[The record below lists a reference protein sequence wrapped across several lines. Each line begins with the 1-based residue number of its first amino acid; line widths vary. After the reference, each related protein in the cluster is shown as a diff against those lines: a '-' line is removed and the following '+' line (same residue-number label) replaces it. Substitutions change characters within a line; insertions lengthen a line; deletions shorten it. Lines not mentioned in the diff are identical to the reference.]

1 MSAQKISAL
10 LFGSVLISIGIN
22 FFLMPFMVLD
32 GGLIGIALIIN
43 YLSGAKVG
51 VVMFMCSIPIF
62 VLAWFYYREIFYTSL
77 YGLLVSSIFIDLL
90 APLHYHF
97 LYYIEL
103 TSFSSSVIG
112 GFIVGTGI
120 GIMLRNGISTGGTD
134 LLAQYFSKL
143 VSLNVGVL
151 IFIVDGLII
160 CLGGLLL
167 SAETFLLS
175 ILTITAGG
183 VATSFCTLK

>member
-1 MSAQKISAL
+1 
-10 LFGSVLISIGIN
+10 
-22 FFLMPFMVLD
+22 
-32 GGLIGIALIIN
+32 
-43 YLSGAKVG
+43 
-51 VVMFMCSIPIF
+51 
-62 VLAWFYYREIFYTSL
+62 
-77 YGLLVSSIFIDLL
+77 
-90 APLHYHF
+90 
-97 LYYIEL
+97 
-103 TSFSSSVIG
+103 
-112 GFIVGTGI
+112 
-120 GIMLRNGISTGGTD
+120 MLRNGISTGGTD